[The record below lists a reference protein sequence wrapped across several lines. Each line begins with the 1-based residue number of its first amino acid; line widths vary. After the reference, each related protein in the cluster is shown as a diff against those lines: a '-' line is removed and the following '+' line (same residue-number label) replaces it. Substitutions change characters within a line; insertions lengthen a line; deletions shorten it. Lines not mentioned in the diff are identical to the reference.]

1 MIDREWAKVSCAI
14 FETTLDR
21 VTAILNSLHS
31 SFVKDTTIA
40 FFAGDD

>member
-1 MIDREWAKVSCAI
+1 MMDREWAKVSCAI

-21 VTAILNSLHS
+21 VTAILNFLHS
-31 SFVKDTTIA
+31 SFVEDTTIA